1 MDRDMNGAY
10 AFYLRLNN
18 GDLYIANN
26 TFVYDGNVARPVLY
40 LDPSVYVV
48 DGSGT
53 MSDPY
58 IIGM

>member
-1 MDRDMNGAY
+1 M
-10 AFYLRLNN
+10 FYFSST
-18 GDLYIANN
+18 GDLIDYQVI
-26 TFVYDGNVARPVLY
+26 DGYAARPVLY
-40 LDPSVYVV
+40 LDSSVYVI

>member
-1 MDRDMNGAY
+1 MFVFSDG
-10 AFYLRLNN
+10 
-18 GDLYIANN
+18 GDLSYSGAKYGYA
-26 TFVYDGNVARPVLY
+26 VRPVLY
-40 LDPSVYVV
+40 LDSNVYVV